1 MPVADRVTGHPPRP
15 APTPGCASRRTTVQQ
30 RASDPTPHCRRAC
43 ATRWSAGVQL
53 SPGHRSERRH
63 VRKRDRPGRMG
74 CRDSPPPPTRSGRGR
89 RALVLLYH
97 GFKHA
102 ARGGWAAGAGGRTAG
117 TSNTA
122 PTAGRPFATLTPQ
135 PSAGRSVQ
143 RHRCE
148 EHLPCGGVLL

>member
-1 MPVADRVTGHPPRP
+1 MCHYR
-15 APTPGCASRRTTVQQ
+15 
-30 RASDPTPHCRRAC
+30 
-43 ATRWSAGVQL
+43 
-53 SPGHRSERRH
+53 PGHGSERRH
-63 VRKRDRPGRMG
+63 VRNVVGPVAWAVGI
-74 CRDSPPPPTRSGRGR
+74 SPPPPTRSGRGR
-89 RALVLLYH
+89 RAIVLLYH

-143 RHRCE
+143 RPGAWRIRRATVY
-148 EHLPCGGVLL
+148 LYVI